1 MSRVC
6 VVVLG
11 DLARSPRMLNH
22 VASLL
27 EAGNEVLLL
36 GYGSFPS
43 PPDSRLVVR
52 SLKPFP
58 PLLQKTPKI
67 ISYALKTMWQA
78 ITLLLA
84 LPLLSHLSHLLVQ
97 TPPGVPTLPVLWL
110 YCWLKRTHLVVDFHN
125 YSHTILAMATGP
137 SHPLV
142 AITKILEGWVGA
154 RASAAF
160 CVTKAM
166 AEDLAKNWGI
176 KALVLHDRPPQQFQ
190 PLSPPAR
197 ADFLQRL
204 STNFPDLAPLTSS
217 SSTTALL
224 VSSTSW
230 TEDEDFGILLE
241 ALLIYEERRAT
252 KVGSLPHLVCVITGK
267 GPQQQFYLEKIKK
280 MSLKHVSFLTPW
292 LEAADYPLML
302 ASADLGVC
310 LHTSSSGLDL
320 PMKVVDMF
328 GCELPVAAMSFPALP
343 ELVIDG
349 ENGLVFN
356 SPEQL
361 AEILLSWFQDFAGF
375 PGTSNHK
382 AFRRNLAQFRELGWK
397 ENWNKVALATFKDPP
412 VKPKNLESLPF
423 FLVVL
428 ACLALIFSF
437 LPTTG

>member
-27 EAGNEVLLL
+27 EAGDEVLLL
-36 GYGSFPS
+36 GYGSSPS

-52 SLKPFP
+52 SLKPYP
-58 PLLQKTPKI
+58 PLLQKTPKL
-67 ISYALKTMWQA
+67 ISYALKTTWQA

-110 YCWLKRTHLVVDFHN
+110 YCWLKKTHLVVDFHN

-137 SHPLV
+137 SHLLV
-142 AITKILEGWVGA
+142 AVTKVLEGWVGA

-166 AEDLAKNWGI
+166 ADDLAKNWGI

-197 ADFLQRL
+197 AEFLQRL

-252 KVGSLPHLVCVITGK
+252 KVRSLPHLVCVITGK

-320 PMKVVDMF
+320 PMKVVSNLVSIFLTIILQVVDMF

-349 ENGLVFN
+349 ENGLVFK
-356 SPEQL
+356 SSEQL
-361 AEILLSWFQDFAGF
+361 AEVFHSQNDTNCRKGDISHDFYRFLCHGFKILL
-375 PGTSNHK
+375 
-382 AFRRNLAQFRELGWK
+382 AFRAPRVTKLSEEISR
-397 ENWNKVALATFKDPP
+397 
-412 VKPKNLESLPF
+412 
-423 FLVVL
+423 
-428 ACLALIFSF
+428 SF
-437 LPTTG
+437 GSWVGRRIGTR